1 MTAIQRQAAFDA
13 SPLAL
18 ARSDFRA
25 ALLLAAVV
33 AVFLM
38 LLMPAT
44 QLWDRDET
52 LYARTAV
59 EMLGSGNWLLPTFNG
74 TTFAH
79 KPPLIYWLMASSIA
93 VFGNTE
99 FAVRLPSAFGMAGA
113 CFFTFLIGA
122 RLFGPRAGLWSMA
135 VLATSAMSVYLGAAA
150 MLDAVLLLFVTIV
163 VWSFVEIVHDR
174 RKAILH
180 LPLAALVLTAAMLTK
195 GPVGPAVTGGTVLLT
210 WFLLPRE
217 ARPSLAALSGFVAAG
232 LVATGLFLVWALPA
246 NTASGGVMW
255 DAGVL
260 VHIIGRALAPME
272 GHGGSGPL
280 GYVATL
286 PAYLPVIVIGL
297 FPWTIALPAAIS
309 ALARREIGTPRDRAV
324 LWGWLLPTFVLFTLA
339 ATKLPHYVFPMFPAL
354 AVLIGATIEARRQG
368 RVGVASEWWLKV
380 GGWIYAAMV
389 LAMLGAVVAA
399 PTVLP
404 GLSWPVAIA
413 FVVPAAVAAWL
424 VTTRQLTGR
433 FEHAAVLLALTSP
446 LAFAA
451 LWWTIVPPAESAVK
465 LSRDIASEIRARN
478 ADGLPVY
485 GADYMEPSLVYYLD
499 LPAGEVVTPLPMSAE
514 DRRMV
519 VEGGPSFM
527 VATGEALAAL
537 RAEYPA
543 MAFDVL
549 ASWSALNLNAQGK
562 GQQVSL
568 VRLGD

>member
-13 SPLAL
+13 APQAL

-25 ALLLAAVV
+25 ALLLAALV

-59 EMLGSGNWLLPTFNG
+59 EMLGGGNWLLPTFNG

-79 KPPLIYWLMASSIA
+79 KPPLIYWLMASSISL
-93 VFGNTE
+93 FGNTE

-135 VLATSAMSVYLGAAA
+135 VLATSAMAVYLGAAA
-150 MLDAVLLLFVTIV
+150 MLDAVLLLFITMI
-163 VWSFVEIVHDR
+163 VWSFVEIAHDR
-174 RKAILH
+174 RNAIFH
-180 LPLAALVLTAAMLTK
+180 LPLVALMLTAAMLTK

-217 ARPSLAALSGFVAAG
+217 ARPPLSILFGFVVAG

-246 NTASGGVMW
+246 NAASGGVMW

-286 PAYLPVIVIGL
+286 PVYLPVIVIGL
-297 FPWTIALPAAIS
+297 FPWTITLPAAIS
-309 ALARREIGTPRDRAV
+309 ALARREVGTPRDRAV

-368 RVGVASEWWLKV
+368 RLGAASEWWLKA
-380 GGWIYAAMV
+380 GGCIYALMV
-389 LAMLGAVVAA
+389 VSMLGAVVAA
-399 PTVLP
+399 PAVLP
-404 GLSWPVAIA
+404 GLAWPVAIA
-413 FVVPAAVAAWL
+413 FVVPAAVVAWRVAA
-424 VTTRQLTGR
+424 RQSSGR
-433 FEHAAVLLALTSP
+433 IESAGMLLALTSP

-451 LWWTIVPPAESAVK
+451 LWWAIVPPAEAAVK

-478 ADGLPVY
+478 TDRLPVY
-485 GADYMEPSLVYYLD
+485 GADYMEPSLIYYLD
-499 LPAGEVVTPLPMSAE
+499 LPAGEVVTPLPLSAE
-514 DRRMV
+514 DRRVV
-519 VEGGPSFM
+519 VEGGQAFV
-527 VATGEALAAL
+527 VATGEALAVL

-543 MAFDVL
+543 KTFDVL
-549 ASWSALNLNAQGK
+549 ARWSAVNLNAHGK
-562 GQQVSL
+562 GQQISL

>member
-1 MTAIQRQAAFDA
+1 MTAIPRRTVFDA
-13 SPLAL
+13 APQAL

-25 ALLLAAVV
+25 ALLLAAIV

-59 EMLGSGNWLLPTFNG
+59 EMLGSGDWLLPTFNG

-79 KPPLIYWLMASSIA
+79 KPPLIYWLMASSISL
-93 VFGNTE
+93 FGNTE

-135 VLATSAMSVYLGAAA
+135 VLATAAMSVYLGAAA
-150 MLDAVLLLFVTIV
+150 MLDAVLLLFITMV

-174 RKAILH
+174 RNAIFH

-210 WFLLPRE
+210 WVLLPRE
-217 ARPSLAALSGFVAAG
+217 SRPPLSVLFGFIVAG

-246 NTASGGVMW
+246 NAASGGAMW

-286 PAYLPVIVIGL
+286 PVYIPVIVIGL

-309 ALARREIGTPRDRAV
+309 ALSRREIAAPCDRAV

-368 RVGVASEWWLKV
+368 RLGVASEWWLKA

-389 LAMLGAVVAA
+389 LGMLGAVVAA
-399 PTVLP
+399 PTFLP
-404 GLSWPVAIA
+404 GLSWPAAIA
-413 FVVPAAVAAWL
+413 FAVPAVVVAL
-424 VTTRQLTGR
+424 MVTLRQVSGR
-433 FEHAAVLLALTSP
+433 IEPAAVLLALTSP

-451 LWWTIVPPAESAVK
+451 LWWTIAPPAEAAVK
-465 LSRDIASEIRARN
+465 ISREIASEIRARN
-478 ADGLPVY
+478 PDRLPVY
-485 GADYMEPSLVYYLD
+485 GAGYMEPSLVYYLD

-514 DRRMV
+514 DRRRIV
-519 VEGGPSFM
+519 SGGPAFM
-527 VATGEALAAL
+527 VATEQALAAL
-537 RAEYPA
+537 RAEFPA
-543 MAFDVL
+543 TAFEEL
-549 ASWSALNLNAQGK
+549 AGWSALNLNAQGK
-562 GQQVSL
+562 GQRISL
-568 VRLGD
+568 VRLGS